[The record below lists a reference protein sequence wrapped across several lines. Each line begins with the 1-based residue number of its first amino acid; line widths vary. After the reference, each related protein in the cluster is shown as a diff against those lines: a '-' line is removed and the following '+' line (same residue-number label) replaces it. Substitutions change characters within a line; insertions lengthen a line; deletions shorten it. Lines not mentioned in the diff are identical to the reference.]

1 MENTGQSV
9 AGSEDSFS
17 QAPNTC
23 LKDSTAFGYRAGR
36 EPMQGSPGKDS
47 IQEDSE
53 DDRRSNCSMDSQH
66 MINALKAQLAVQT
79 AKTAAAVC
87 EAAATETKIQL
98 ALALSSNASN
108 SSKHSRSLER
118 DFNAIFGQIQS
129 PSPTKLRGSS
139 VLGFETPNSEV
150 HDDAGNQTPRPKFD
164 TQDDSTST
172 AAGSS
177 FFLSGAQV
185 PAFPNLKS
193 LRIHDAGQLLHT
205 AQFEDV
211 KHIGIVKPL
220 TRSQSPTPGGAW
232 NVELVGSLEP
242 AANAKSETDLGAAE
256 TKIEQGVVVDEQ
268 NQRESQEADARANK
282 RHDEKVAPRGTQ
294 RNMK

>member
-1 MENTGQSV
+1 MEYTGQSV

-23 LKDSTAFGYRAGR
+23 FKDSTVFGFRAGR

-53 DDRRSNCSMDSQH
+53 DDRRSNCSLDSQH
-66 MINALKAQLAVQT
+66 MINVLKAKLAVQA
-79 AKTAAAVC
+79 AKNASAAC
-87 EAAATETKIQL
+87 EAAVAETKVQL

-108 SSKHSRSLER
+108 SSKQSRTLAR
-118 DFNAIFGQIQS
+118 NHNAIFGQIQS
-129 PSPTKLRGSS
+129 PSPTMLRGSS
-139 VLGFETPNSEV
+139 VIGFETPNSEV
-150 HDDAGNQTPRPKFD
+150 HDDADNQTPRPKFD

-172 AAGSS
+172 AAGNS

-220 TRSQSPTPGGAW
+220 TRSQSPTTGGVR
-232 NVELVGSLEP
+232 NVELVGSHEP
-242 AANAKSETDLGAAE
+242 AANAKSETDLGAAA
-256 TKIEQGVVVDEQ
+256 TKIEQEVVVDEQ
-268 NQRESQEADARANK
+268 NQQESQEADTRANK
-282 RHDEKVAPRGTQ
+282 RHE
-294 RNMK
+294 